1 MSISDECGG
10 VPSPLPTLGGLCP
23 LVLLST
29 WNHEMHGSHR
39 CRVGSIHSTRHF
51 ASSWETGC
59 TESLVCVGVQAWN
72 PEQFV
77 SWGHTALSQA
87 PEGAEPASG
96 QDLCR
101 PHKGNCPTQTPVA
114 SRLLPAF
121 AIREQGTIIHADAP
135 DQRQTSLGLQSSWAP
150 VPHTQSA
157 GSWPWWMA
165 VPPCLAWGW
174 STAGAQ
180 GVTDELVSPLGS
192 LSSLESPRE
201 GP

>member
-1 MSISDECGG
+1 MSGGG
-10 VPSPLPTLGGLCP
+10 VPSPRPTLGGLCP

-29 WNHEMHGSHR
+29 WNHKMHGSHL
-39 CRVGSIHSTRHF
+39 CHVGSIHPTRHF

-59 TESLVCVGVQAWN
+59 TVSLVCVGVQAWN
-72 PEQFV
+72 PEQIV

-121 AIREQGTIIHADAP
+121 AIREQGAIIHADAP

-150 VPHTQSA
+150 VPPHLECMLPWDLVLA
-157 GSWPWWMA
+157 LVDGGSSMPGMG
-165 VPPCLAWGW
+165 LEH
-174 STAGAQ
+174 SR
-180 GVTDELVSPLGS
+180 SSGS
-192 LSSLESPRE
+192 Y
-201 GP
+201 